1 MYIRE
6 NLIFKEGTTR
16 DNIDIWYNTTRWHF
30 SLHAPFLTNKIHY
43 RISLIGNG
51 GESCMKSMSEKY
63 KILDIYCK
71 NNKDSGILMHNNIQL
86 LFYTFQNSVPDHL
99 FRIIL

>member
-1 MYIRE
+1 MDFMYIRE
-6 NLIFKEGTTR
+6 NLIFKEGATR
-16 DNIDIWYNTTRWHF
+16 DNIDIWHNTTRWHF

-63 KILDIYCK
+63 KILDIYCE
-71 NNKDSGILMHNNIQL
+71 NNKDSGILMHKIYSSCL
-86 LFYTFQNSVPDHL
+86 HIPELRSRSF
-99 FRIIL
+99 I